1 MLRYLLTTALLLAL
15 TGCDTGMITPDEDDS
30 GPGGDA
36 GIDALPSMDGGPGTD
51 GGPVDGPRALYERDV
66 HPAMLADC
74 AVCHEPGGVA
84 RYDFINTPVDD
95 YAAAFSLSGFV
106 DLTNPGESR
115 LLAKGVHDGPAWRPE
130 QYEAILGWIE
140 AEAGDRPEVTYI
152 EPGPITYGFNNYDL
166 GVLGAAGSA
175 LTFVLSDFDTGL
187 LLTDAT
193 LVAGPDGL
201 LVELPSIEVWEGD
214 TIIRTETLFADGELR
229 IEPGDSVNLGEFY
242 IEDLP
247 SGVTMGARFGDIRT
261 IRGGVDPYAECRN
274 VPAFTEYAQ
283 PVLNDFCVECHTVE
297 PAAVAAMNLENLN
310 DVLDMDDQQYSCD
323 QVLQHIN
330 RARPADSNLLRN
342 ADPRLADVEN
352 HDFVFDDVAQ
362 LDAFKTEV
370 FLWLTVEPL

>member
-1 MLRYLLTTALLLAL
+1 MLRYLLISSLLFA
-15 TGCDTGMITPDEDDS
+15 GCDTGMITPDDDDS

-36 GIDALPSMDGGPGTD
+36 GVDALPPMDTGPGGD
-51 GGPVDGPRALYERDV
+51 AGPSGDDPRALYERDV
-66 HPAMLADC
+66 HPQMLADC

-84 RYDFINTPVDD
+84 RYAFINTPVDD
-95 YAAAFSLSGFV
+95 YAAAFALSGFV
-106 DLTNPGESR
+106 DLMNPEQSR
-115 LLAKGVHDGPAWRPE
+115 ILAKGVHDGPAWRPE
-130 QYEAILGWIE
+130 QHDAILNWIE
-140 AEAGDRPEVTYI
+140 AEAGDTPEVTYI
-152 EPGPITYGFNNYDL
+152 APTPVSYGFNNYNL

-175 LTFVLSDFDTGL
+175 LTFVVADYDTGL
-187 LLTDAT
+187 LLTDVT

-201 LVELPSIEVWEGD
+201 LVELPTIEIWEGD
-214 TIIRTETLFADGELR
+214 SVIRTATLFADGELR
-229 IEPGDSVNLGEFY
+229 IEPGDNVNLGEFY
-242 IEDLP
+242 IEDIP
-247 SGVTMGARFGDIRT
+247 SGVLMGARFGEIRT

-297 PAAVAAMNLENLN
+297 PAAIAAMDLQDLS
-310 DVLDMDDQQYSCD
+310 DVLDADDQQYSCD

-342 ADPRLADVEN
+342 ADPRLEDVEN